1 MPCIHRRLFLFS
13 FLLVNFFTYKNAL
26 HNEYMQLDEFVDEY
40 TLTRSSLMPKYWSSV
55 HNAEM
60 RYGDRVLK
68 EKEQI
73 YSLSGKEGV

>member
-1 MPCIHRRLFLFS
+1 
-13 FLLVNFFTYKNAL
+13 
-26 HNEYMQLDEFVDEY
+26 MQLDEFVDEY
-40 TLTRSSLMPKYWSSV
+40 TLVRSSLMPKYWSSV